1 MVIEMAE
8 EKKNGAYKRT
18 WVPKGYSV
26 ALKKDKAAAKK
37 SSVAEKKASKITKV
51 PSKYSAFAKDTKISL
66 PKSGTR
72 TASSTAGGRVTRITG
87 KNSSGRT
94 TITGSEGNLSYT
106 SVAKRGMVPHKSI
119 SAKSKMKY
127 GKR

>member
-1 MVIEMAE
+1 MPNVAG
-8 EKKNGAYKRT
+8 KKYPYTKAGM
-18 WVPKGYSV
+18 
-26 ALKKDKAAAKK
+26 AAAKK
-37 SSVAEKKASKITKV
+37 AEMKMKTKKTPKIKKV

-72 TASSTAGGRVTRITG
+72 TASSTPGGRVTRITG

-94 TITGSEGNLSYT
+94 TITGGKGGLSYT
-106 SVAKRGMVPHKSI
+106 SVAKRGMVRHKST